1 MKQKEEMVDL
11 DTQEDIFKNIDKL
24 KEYLLIS
31 NVVDF
36 FSRYNIHFTKNI
48 INNYLKMNILPEL
61 YNKKYYSRKHLYFLY
76 FISIYR
82 DLYSLEDTGKL
93 VFLIDE
99 KIGVEEYYQLYWKIK
114 DDFDNL
120 NNSYTEKGIALSE
133 TIKNEEV
140 KKAFLVLN
148 FTNLIKSLI

>member
-1 MKQKEEMVDL
+1 MGL
-11 DTQEDIFKNIDKL
+11 DTQVDIFKNIDKL

-36 FSRYNIHFTKNI
+36 FGRYDIHFTKNI
-48 INNYLKMNILPEL
+48 INNYLKQDLLPDL
-61 YNKKYYSRKHLYFLY
+61 HNKKYYTRKHLYFLY

-99 KIGVEEYYQLYWKIK
+99 KIGVENFYEIYMKNIQS
-114 DDFDNL
+114 FNEL
-120 NNSYTEKGIALSE
+120 NNSYLEKGKELSLVVNDKE
-133 TIKNEEV
+133 IEN
-140 KKAFLVLN
+140 AFLILN
-148 FTNLIKSLI
+148 FTSLINSLI